1 MDNDATPHQVT
12 DADTPDDSA
21 EDQVDLRQYWGIIR
35 QHWPGI
41 VGLALMVSLLTAL
54 VVWPKTPIYQAT
66 ASLLME
72 PKQAKILSIE
82 DIYAADTNKND
93 YLQSQVEILKSRDLA
108 KMAIEKLHLLDYPEF
123 NPKPEAESSR
133 FDWRKWLPI
142 DLPASPPA
150 EPKTT
155 VLDEFFMPLS
165 PEERLIPAFQG
176 RLSVEVVRGTHIVK
190 INFESADP
198 ELAMRAA
205 NMVGEVY
212 IESGVHAKSEL
223 TQQATEWMSSRLEGL
238 KEKLAQSDRNLQAFM
253 EKQNLVDL
261 EGIFT
266 LTGKEIE
273 STMASLA
280 VVRQQR
286 VQVENVYRQIQALG
300 DDLHKYVDSVPE
312 IYSDASTQALTNKLV
327 ELHTAESELSKHYGY
342 LHPKMVSIR
351 SEIESVERSFEK
363 QVDSLAETIKNR
375 YESAKSNEMALTAAL
390 EASKRHIQELS
401 KKQSQLRE
409 LQREVESN
417 KNLYELFFNRLRETK
432 ETGDLQSANARFID
446 RAFKPTTPIKPK
458 KRLIIATAFFS
469 SLLAGVLLAFLIEH
483 LDNSFKDASDLEK
496 KLGVPLLGLVPFI
509 RPPRRGEKINLADLF
524 LQDSQSSFGESIR
537 TIRTGVLL
545 SSLDYPRKTMAVTS
559 SLSGEGKTTISINL
573 AFALAQMGKVLLI
586 DADLRRPSL
595 ARFLGFDSRTPGLS
609 NLLAQ
614 TTEADLCIQPFEAG
628 KIDII
633 AAGMPPPDPLQ
644 MLSSQRFADFI
655 KEYESGYDFILLDS
669 PPVQAVSDA
678 LVIAKLVHSIIF
690 VVKAETTP
698 IRAARES
705 LKRLRKSHTA
715 VCGVVLNQLDM
726 KKADRYG
733 DYYAGYYYKH
743 GYGYK
748 EKEKA

>member
-1 MDNDATPHQVT
+1 MDNDAASSRQVIDT
-12 DADTPDDSA
+12 DNLDDGT
-21 EDQVDLRQYWGIIR
+21 EGQLDLRQYWGIIR
-35 QHWPGI
+35 QHWLGI
-41 VGLALMVSLLTAL
+41 VGFALMVSLLTAL

-108 KMAIEKLHLLDYPEF
+108 KMAIEKLHLTDYPEF
-123 NPKPEAESSR
+123 NPKPKAESSQ

-142 DLPASPPA
+142 ELPTSPSLEPNPALSGASLA
-150 EPKTT
+150 
-155 VLDEFFMPLS
+155 LS
-165 PEERLIPAFQG
+165 PEEKLIPAFQS
-176 RLSVEVVRGTHIVK
+176 RLGIEVVRGTHIVK

-198 ELAMRAA
+198 ELAMQTA
-205 NMVGEVY
+205 NTVGEVY
-212 IESGVHAKSEL
+212 IESGVNAKSEL

-253 EKQNLVDL
+253 EQQNLVDL

-266 LTGKEIE
+266 LTSKEIE

-280 VVRQQR
+280 EARQTR
-286 VQVENVYRQIQALG
+286 AQVEGLHRQIQALG
-300 DDLHKYVDSVPE
+300 DDLHQSVDSIPE

-327 ELHTAESELSKHYGY
+327 ELHTAESELSRHYGP

-363 QVDSLAETIKNR
+363 QVASLAESIKNR
-375 YESAKSNEMALTAAL
+375 YESAKSNEVALTAAL
-390 EASKRHIQELS
+390 ERSKRQIQELS

-446 RAFKPTTPIKPK
+446 RAYKPTTPIKPK
-458 KRLIIATAFFS
+458 KQLIITTAFFV
-469 SLLAGVLLAFLIEH
+469 SLVIGILLAFLIEH
-483 LDNSFKDASDLEK
+483 LDNSFKDASDLEN

-509 RPPRRGEKINLADLF
+509 KTARKGDKLNFSDIF
-524 LQDSQSSFGESIR
+524 LKDSQSSFGESIR
-537 TIRTGVLL
+537 TVRTGVLL
-545 SSLDYPRKTMAVTS
+545 SSLDFPHKTMAVTS
-559 SLSGEGKTTISINL
+559 SLTGEGKSTIVLTL

-586 DADLRRPSL
+586 DADMRRPSIGKT
-595 ARFLGFDSRTPGLS
+595 LGFNSRAPGLS
-609 NLLAQ
+609 DLLAQ
-614 TTEADLCIQPFEAG
+614 TSESAQCIQKHEDG
-628 KIDII
+628 NIDII
-633 AAGMPPPDPLQ
+633 AAGANPPDPLQ
-644 MLSSQRFADFI
+644 MLSSQRFADFL
-655 KEYESGYDFILLDS
+655 KEYETIYDFILIDS

-678 LVIAKLVHSIIF
+678 LVISKLVKTMIY

-698 IRAARES
+698 IRAARDS
-705 LKRLRKSHTA
+705 VKRLRKSHA
-715 VCGVVLNQLDM
+715 AICGVVLNQLDM
-726 KKADRYG
+726 EKTGRYG
-733 DYYAGYYYKH
+733 DYYAGYYYKQ

-748 EKEKA
+748 EKA

>member
-1 MDNDATPHQVT
+1 MDNDAASSRQVIDT
-12 DADTPDDSA
+12 DNLDDGT
-21 EDQVDLRQYWGIIR
+21 EGQLDLRQYWGIIR
-35 QHWPGI
+35 QHWLGI

-108 KMAIEKLHLLDYPEF
+108 KMAIEKLHLTDYPEF
-123 NPKPEAESSR
+123 NPKPKAESSQ

-142 DLPASPPA
+142 ELPTSPPV
-150 EPKTT
+150 EPNPT
-155 VLDEFFMPLS
+155 VSGESLTS
-165 PEERLIPAFQG
+165 PEEKLIPTFQS
-176 RLSVEVVRGTHIVK
+176 RLGIEVVRGTHIVK

-198 ELAMRAA
+198 ELAMRTA
-205 NMVGEVY
+205 NTVGEVY
-212 IESGVHAKSEL
+212 IESGVNAKSEL

-253 EKQNLVDL
+253 EQQNLVDL

-266 LTGKEIE
+266 LTSKEIE

-280 VVRQQR
+280 EARQTR
-286 VQVENVYRQIQALG
+286 AQVEGLHRQIQALG
-300 DDLHKYVDSVPE
+300 DDLHQNVDSIPE

-327 ELHTAESELSKHYGY
+327 ELRTTESELSRHYGP

-351 SEIESVERSFEK
+351 SEMESVERSFEK
-363 QVDSLAETIKNR
+363 QVASLAESIKNR
-375 YESAKSNEMALTAAL
+375 YESAKSNEMALGAAL
-390 EASKRHIQELS
+390 ERSKRQIQELS

-417 KNLYELFFNRLRETK
+417 KNLYELFFNRLRETR

-446 RAFKPTTPIKPK
+446 RAYKPTTPIKPK
-458 KRLIIATAFFS
+458 KRIIITTAFFA
-469 SLLAGVLLAFLIEH
+469 SLVMGVLLAFLIDR
-483 LDNSFKDASDLEK
+483 LDNSFKDASDLEN

-509 RPPRRGEKINLADLF
+509 KTARKGDKLNLADIF
-524 LQDSQSSFGESIR
+524 LKDSRSSFGESIR
-537 TIRTGVLL
+537 TVRTGVLL
-545 SSLDYPRKTMAVTS
+545 SSLDFPHKTMAVTS
-559 SLSGEGKTTISINL
+559 SLTGEGKSTIVLTL

-586 DADLRRPSL
+586 DADMRRPSIGKT
-595 ARFLGFDSRTPGLS
+595 LGFNSRAPGLS

-614 TTEADLCIQPFEAG
+614 TSEPAQCIQKYEDG
-628 KIDII
+628 KIDVI
-633 AAGMPPPDPLQ
+633 AAGANPPDPLQ
-644 MLSSQRFADFI
+644 MLSSQRFADFV
-655 KEYESGYDFILLDS
+655 KEYEAIYDFILIDS

-678 LVIAKLVHSIIF
+678 LVISKLVKTMIY

-698 IRAARES
+698 IRAARDS
-705 LKRLRKSHTA
+705 VKRLRKSHA
-715 VCGVVLNQLDM
+715 AICGVVLNQLDM
-726 KKADRYG
+726 EKAGRYG
-733 DYYAGYYYKH
+733 DYYAGYYYKQ

-748 EKEKA
+748 EKA